1 MKDWSWEKQSITNF
15 WRDIK
20 TLNLKLKSNKKLKSI
35 NSKKTCKDILQ
46 VRDRDQEQ
54 LKVLELQ
61 WWVEMLV
68 VDPEC
73 QLLNHLPGNKA
84 EVSIGKQSLNAFQLA
99 KLIQQ
104 RLNKE
109 QSYGEVSIT
118 MEMDTVHSLSARRD
132 FVMLSRMINFL
143 RPLQLSWEHS
153 NLLKMLFQGRK
164 VTNTL
169 TTTFKNRN
177 SESSSWPWDNDLNT
191 GKPSGE
197 STPVVTAESTCK
209 NSWLPSWWLK
219 SG

>member
-1 MKDWSWEKQSITNF
+1 
-15 WRDIK
+15 
-20 TLNLKLKSNKKLKSI
+20 
-35 NSKKTCKDILQ
+35 
-46 VRDRDQEQ
+46 
-54 LKVLELQ
+54 
-61 WWVEMLV
+61 MLV

-143 RPLQLSWEHS
+143 RPLQLS
-153 NLLKMLFQGRK
+153 
-164 VTNTL
+164 
-169 TTTFKNRN
+169 
-177 SESSSWPWDNDLNT
+177 
-191 GKPSGE
+191 
-197 STPVVTAESTCK
+197 
-209 NSWLPSWWLK
+209 
-219 SG
+219 